1 VDNQHRLIAGYRDL
15 SQNEINL
22 MNTIKNNGAMLSD
35 LVEMLRL
42 APGNIDQRW
51 VAIGT
56 THLQEGLMALVRAV
70 ARPTTF

>member
-1 VDNQHRLIAGYRDL
+1 MDNQHRLIAGYRDL

>member
-15 SQNEINL
+15 TQAEINL
-22 MNTIKNNGAMLSD
+22 MNTIKNNGTLLAD
-35 LVEMLRL
+35 LVETLRL
-42 APGNIDQRW
+42 APGDIDQRW

-56 THLQEGLMALVRAV
+56 THLQQGIMALVRAV